1 MDRLARDELH
11 DVVQLP
17 LVLAEVVDRE
27 DVRVTET
34 RDDVDLAPESL
45 GAHRERKLPE
55 EDLDRDVAIQ
65 LEIASEPDDRHASAA
80 DLALETVT
88 LSEQR
93 LRLQGAQL

>member
-1 MDRLARDELH
+1 
-11 DVVQLP
+11 
-17 LVLAEVVDRE
+17 
-27 DVRVTET
+27 VTEA
-34 RDDVDLAPESL
+34 RDDVDLSAETL
-45 GAHRERKLPE
+45 GSHRERKLPE